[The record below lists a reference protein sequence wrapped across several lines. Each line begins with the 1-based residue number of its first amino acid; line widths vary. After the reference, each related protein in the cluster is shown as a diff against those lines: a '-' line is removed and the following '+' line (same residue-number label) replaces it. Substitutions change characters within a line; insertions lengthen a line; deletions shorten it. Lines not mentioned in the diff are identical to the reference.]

1 MKTFETEIYIQA
13 NIQPVGR
20 SCTSIKPG
28 WHEFILIKLIK
39 FTLSAYMLDTKNTKI
54 KKKKNLF
61 TQGDGQIIST
71 KCTGRKE

>member
-1 MKTFETEIYIQA
+1 
-13 NIQPVGR
+13 
-20 SCTSIKPG
+20 
-28 WHEFILIKLIK
+28 
-39 FTLSAYMLDTKNTKI
+39 MLDTKNTKI